1 MASSNAQD
9 AVQPFSIEEGFDYD
23 NAPLTAQIQTE
34 EGMMEVTT
42 NMTWNKLDD
51 KRALEAKK
59 KEGSSKKDPA
69 K

>member
-9 AVQPFSIEEGFDYD
+9 AVQPFSIEEDFDYD
-23 NAPLTAQIQTE
+23 NAPLTAQVQTE
-34 EGMMEVTT
+34 EGMVEVTT

-51 KRALEAKK
+51 KKALEAKK